1 MKQKAYLCGE
11 FATNGNSKELMS
23 EPKFVITGRSTLT
36 GCRDQLSRPMGEQ
49 EARDRLD
56 RELQN
61 RKYHKHPAYTRLK
74 VERLEAVQLTINWN
88 I

>member
-1 MKQKAYLCGE
+1 MAQDKWI
-11 FATNGNSKELMS
+11 
-23 EPKFVITGRSTLT
+23 ITGRSTLT

-49 EARDRLD
+49 EAHDRLE

-61 RKYHKHPAYTRLK
+61 RKYHTHPAYTRLK

-88 I
+88 E

>member
-1 MKQKAYLCGE
+1 MPQDKWI
-11 FATNGNSKELMS
+11 
-23 EPKFVITGRSTLT
+23 ITGRNTLT

-49 EARDRLD
+49 EAHDRLE

-74 VERLEAVQLTINWN
+74 VERLEAVQLTIQWEVK
-88 I
+88 

>member
-1 MKQKAYLCGE
+1 
-11 FATNGNSKELMS
+11 MS

-36 GCRDQLSRPMGEQ
+36 GCRDQLSRSMGEQ

-61 RKYHKHPAYTRLK
+61 RKYHKHPAYTQLR

-88 I
+88 E